1 MILLFSELIFL
12 SFNLVFPESF
22 EKNKI
27 VYWGDTKTFKSLS
40 NTEYPFIIREAAY
53 YQI

>member
-1 MILLFSELIFL
+1 MILLFSEIIFL

-27 VYWGDTKTFKSLS
+27 VYWGDTKTFKSFS
-40 NTEYPFIIREAAY
+40 NIEYQFISKEAAC